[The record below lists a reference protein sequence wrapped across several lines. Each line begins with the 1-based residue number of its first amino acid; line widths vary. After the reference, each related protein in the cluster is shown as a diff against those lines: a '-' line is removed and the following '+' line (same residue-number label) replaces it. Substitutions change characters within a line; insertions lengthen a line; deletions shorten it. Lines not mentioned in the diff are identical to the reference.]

1 MWKRLEKILLRIIP
15 IRVTPTEKALG
26 LQPRGKKEK
35 HATILRNWITFSLRH
50 IIMKEERRAYHIKN
64 YYLRS
69 VEKFFTKFN
78 FKTKEEL
85 RIKKLQYD
93 HRGASEKFKK
103 IVTINRAIVTMEEGE
118 YVWKDMM

>member
-1 MWKRLEKILLRIIP
+1 
-15 IRVTPTEKALG
+15 
-26 LQPRGKKEK
+26 
-35 HATILRNWITFSLRH
+35 
-50 IIMKEERRAYHIKN
+50 MKEERRAYHIKN